1 MINTTKTKYVKIDGW
16 RGYLEPINAIA
27 GCNYTGMTEDSPC
40 PSDVAEAEINS
51 FLQEVRRIA
60 RRIILNL
67 LDGIFAKVIINFLH
81 RIYYMILFTSKIW
94 TSFFNECFN
103 SLIKIFCF

>member
-40 PSDVAEAEINS
+40 PSDVAEAEIKS
-51 FLQEVRRIA
+51 FLQKLRKEKIKYRTTWGNSSNV
-60 RRIILNL
+60 
-67 LDGIFAKVIINFLH
+67 FMH
-81 RIYYMILFTSKIW
+81 RKFVCVSPNDKLKAQEMAYNHQNETRLFYQ
-94 TSFFNECFN
+94 
-103 SLIKIFCF
+103 L

>member
-1 MINTTKTKYVKIDGW
+1 MINTTKTKYGKIDGW

-51 FLQEVRRIA
+51 FLQKLRKEKIKYRTTWGNSSNV
-60 RRIILNL
+60 
-67 LDGIFAKVIINFLH
+67 FMH
-81 RIYYMILFTSKIW
+81 RKFVCVSPKDKLKAQAMAYDHQNETRLFYQ
-94 TSFFNECFN
+94 
-103 SLIKIFCF
+103 L

>member
-40 PSDVAEAEINS
+40 PSDVAEAEIKS
-51 FLQEVRRIA
+51 FLQKLRKEKIKYRTTWGNSSNVFMHRKFVCVSPEDRLEAQAIA
-60 RRIILNL
+60 FDHQRETR
-67 LDGIFAKVIINFLH
+67 
-81 RIYYMILFTSKIW
+81 LFYQ
-94 TSFFNECFN
+94 
-103 SLIKIFCF
+103 L